1 MTIGSE
7 PPDPNIVSGESSTEG
22 VALNPFSLVSLQ
34 RVGPRQAYE
43 IKRFD

>member
-22 VALNPFSLVSLQ
+22 VALNPFGLVRRQ
-34 RVGPRQAYE
+34 RVGPRPAYE